1 MWKIA
6 RVRKQT
12 ILPGSTVVWCLLGVH
27 SGESWWGH
35 SGQGGVQGCLE
46 SISPFHLW
54 VTEVELRGQVVR
66 DGGGEQDIF
75 TIGFRTLVQDF
86 NRYSGHLGVSVS
98 WPSSE
103 THNSNIHVLW

>member
-1 MWKIA
+1 MVFTGGSLRGVTVGSPWA
-6 RVRKQT
+6 GRSAGVFREHLS
-12 ILPGSTVVWCLLGVH
+12 LPLVGD
-27 SGESWWGH
+27 WG
-35 SGQGGVQGCLE
+35 
-46 SISPFHLW
+46 
-54 VTEVELRGQVVR
+54 VELRGQVVR

-86 NRYSGHLGVSVS
+86 NRCPGHLGVSVS